1 MRALLMF
8 CAGFS
13 LAFILFTASPLAAQN
28 TYPTMPADAAAYVE
42 QAANQLEILSSFAM
56 TTSNFIDGN
65 NTEKNLAS
73 EEKNLDTLIKDV
85 SAQEPSIEL
94 LALHT
99 QLRFAASRCRYL
111 SSVAKSLRRSMGL
124 DAIALVA
131 PFTTERAVCASE
143 INLTRLRLID
153 YAAQLDMARQLGA
166 LPPRPA
172 PTPPKLTTS

>member
-8 CAGFS
+8 AAGFS
-13 LAFILFTASPLAAQN
+13 LAFILFSASPLTAQDV
-28 TYPTMPADAAAYVE
+28 YPTMPAASVAYVE
-42 QAANQLEILSSFAM
+42 QAAEYLEILSGFAI

-65 NTEKNLAS
+65 STEKNLIS
-73 EEKNLDTLIKDV
+73 EEKNLDALIKVV
-85 SAQEPSIEL
+85 SAQEPAIEL

-111 SSVAKSLRRSMGL
+111 SSVAKSLRRSTGL

-153 YAAQLDMARQLGA
+153 YAAPYGVN
-166 LPPRPA
+166 PFE
-172 PTPPKLTTS
+172 